1 MRLSAREKIVI
12 ALGGMFL
19 GLLLVW
25 FGVVSPV
32 YDSIA
37 TGDQRMAAHE
47 RQYEEIQRLAARY
60 HELKAGLSDTEGRLK
75 RGSSSSILSHLESMA
90 QRLNVKSHIVQMKPM
105 QGQTTRHYTES
116 VVEIKMEK
124 VPLSLLVR
132 YLHQVENAK
141 ELLRIKELRI
151 RPRFDNP
158 DLLDVRFQVSSYALL
173 DGS

>member
-1 MRLSAREKIVI
+1 MRLSGRERNVVIV
-12 ALGGMFL
+12 GGC
-19 GLLLVW
+19 LLAAVMVW
-25 FGVVSPV
+25 SWIIEPVTGKLDNLDRKLAFHQQRYDEVRELSQRFGVLNS
-32 YDSIA
+32 
-37 TGDQRMAAHE
+37 Q
-47 RQYEEIQRLAARY
+47 
-60 HELKAGLSDTEGRLK
+60 LKSAEQRLK
-75 RGSSSSILSHLESMA
+75 RSSGSILSHLETLA
-90 QRLNVKSHIVQMKPM
+90 NRQGVKSHIVRMKPK

-158 DLLDVRFQVSSYALL
+158 NLLDVRFQVSSYALL
-173 DGS
+173 DAQ